1 MKCAW
6 QSYLNL
12 LPPWMRNQ
20 VDRLGCET
28 LEELRLRLGRPPE
41 LVTSTE
47 CRYLERNIKAEDLS
61 YCVNAA
67 SQYSPWSAATIANGY
82 ITASGGHRI
91 GVCGDIAMINGKIS
105 TVTHIS
111 SLCLRV
117 ARDFP
122 GIGLQAAQLQG
133 NVLIL
138 GSPGRGKT
146 TLLRDLF
153 REISTCIKGAV
164 AVVDERRE
172 LFPTVCDSFVFSPG
186 IRTEVLSGCSKS
198 AGIEMLIRTMN
209 PSYVVVDEITAV
221 EDSQALIHACWCG
234 VSLLATAHAENL
246 RDFMS
251 RPVYKPLIQSRVFEN
266 IIVMQ
271 PDKSWKVERMNI

>member
-12 LPPWMRNQ
+12 LPQWMRSQ
-20 VDRLGCET
+20 VDKLGSEK
-28 LEELRLRLGRPPE
+28 LLELRLRLGRPPE
-41 LVTSTE
+41 LVTCTDS
-47 CRYLERNIKAEDLS
+47 RYLERNIYAEDLS

-67 SQYSPWSAATIANGY
+67 SQYSPWSANTIANGY

-91 GVCGDIAMINGKIS
+91 GVCGDIAMISGKIS
-105 TVTHIS
+105 TITHIS

-122 GIGLQAAQLQG
+122 GIGFQASEIQG
-133 NVLIL
+133 NLLII

-146 TLLRDLF
+146 TLLRDLI
-153 REISTCIKGAV
+153 RQKSNSGKGAV

-172 LFPTVCDSFVFSPG
+172 IFPTVNGAFTFSPG

-209 PSYVVVDEITAV
+209 PNWVAVDEITAA
-221 EDSQALIHACWCG
+221 EDCQALIHACWCG

-246 RDFMS
+246 QDFAH
-251 RPVYKPLIQSRVFEN
+251 RPVYKPLIHSGIFNN
-266 IIVMQ
+266 ILVMQ
-271 PDKSWKVERMNI
+271 PDKSWKMERMNI

>member
-1 MKCAW
+1 MRCAW
-6 QSYLNL
+6 QSYLSL
-12 LPPWMRNQ
+12 LPHWMREQ
-20 VDRLGCET
+20 VDKIGSDT
-28 LEELRLRLGRPPE
+28 LQELRLRIGRPPE
-41 LVTSTE
+41 LVTHKDS
-47 CRYLERNIKAEDLS
+47 CYLERCICIEDLN

-82 ITASGGHRI
+82 FTASGGHRI
-91 GVCGDIAMINGKIS
+91 GVCGDIAMVNGKIT
-105 TVTHIS
+105 TVSHIS

-122 GIGLQAAQLQG
+122 GIGLQAAGIQNNL
-133 NVLIL
+133 LII

-146 TLLRDLF
+146 TLLRDII
-153 REISTCIKGAV
+153 RQKSNNGNGAV

-172 LFPTVCDSFVFSPG
+172 LFPVVNGAFSFSPG
-186 IRTEVLSGCSKS
+186 MRTEVLSGCSKV

-209 PSYVVVDEITAV
+209 PNWIAVDEITAA
-221 EDSQALIHACWCG
+221 EDTQAMIHAGWCG

-246 RDFMS
+246 RDFVK
-251 RPVYKPLIQSRVFEN
+251 RPVYKSMIENRVFEN

-271 PDKSWKVERMNI
+271 PDKSWKIERMNT